1 MATLLVASGLA
12 AALFGAP
19 TAGAHSQCTIVA
31 AGTTRYSNPGN
42 VQISRSPTQVDPYTP
57 YGVCEPYYLCD
68 RDGISWD
75 FSRDRD

>member
-12 AALFGAP
+12 AALFAAP
-19 TAGAHSQCTIVA
+19 TAGADSQCTIVA

-42 VQISRSPTQVDPYTP
+42 VQISRSPTQVP
-57 YGVCEPYYLCD
+57 YGMCEPYYLCD